1 MIAVKTI
8 KFDLPIDGIKVK
20 NLDELREHFT
30 VEVLDLYNNGLL
42 LKWMCSRQM
51 RDELNQL
58 EQKASTELSRMALMK
73 VLCEV
78 FGVDADDMII
88 AAALGMPPKKM
99 EKNFSEIKAQYRM
112 IAHEEITANQNAK
125 ENDEQYLD
133 LKYEISQLQ
142 DKLDNKS
149 LICDLNL
156 TKWSLLSTRM
166 LSLLSET
173 SSRLSFMDIND
184 EDLEDIIDELEL
196 DESIQE
202 FSAKIEEL
210 NNSSNNL

>member
-8 KFDLPIDGIKVK
+8 KFDLPIDGVKVK

-58 EQKASTELSRMALMK
+58 EQKASAGLSRMALMK

-88 AAALGMPPKKM
+88 AAALGMPPEKM

-142 DKLDNKS
+142 SELDRKS
-149 LICDLNL
+149 LSFSLNL
-156 TKWSLLSTRM
+156 TRWSM
-166 LSLLSET
+166 LSNRMFALLVDT
-173 SSRLSFMDIND
+173 SSRLSFIDIND